1 MKLFGY
7 NKNDRCKLC
16 GKSQCTLHHIISNCA
31 VSLDGKRYMWRHDS
45 VLANIEKVLRPH
57 IDKWNENHKLSDV
70 PHISKSFTSAGK
82 VKKGVKLPRPSFLD
96 GVNDWELLVDYD
108 HAQIVFPPE
117 IYSTPERP
125 DIVIWSKSKKTVLL
139 IELTCPA
146 EEGIEAAQIR
156 KEARYSKLIAK
167 FPSAWRKNAKLM
179 TIEVGARGFIAHSV
193 GKCLNNIG
201 FNNRLKNKL
210 CKTLSLVCVKCTY
223 TIYLAAT
230 SNAWTQKDLLV
241 LED

>member
-1 MKLFGY
+1 
-7 NKNDRCKLC
+7 
-16 GKSQCTLHHIISNCA
+16 
-31 VSLDGKRYMWRHDS
+31 
-45 VLANIEKVLRPH
+45 VLRPH

-125 DIVIWSKSKKTVLL
+125 DIVIWSKSKKAVLL

-146 EEGIEAAQIR
+146 EKGIEAAQIR
-156 KEARYSKLIAK
+156 KEGRYSELIAK